1 MIIRNGWHFPDMDQH
16 FGRYKSEYPV
26 TNYQQNTI
34 NTAYQHVKQFK
45 NVIDVGANV
54 GLHSVR
60 FCQKFKNVYAFEPVH
75 TNFECLEKNTKS
87 FNNIKLYKIGLGDK
101 SETAE
106 ISITSENNNCGAY
119 SLVDFKDEAN
129 VITETI
135 HIQRLD
141 DYNLDADLIKVDV
154 QGYEDKFL
162 MGALETI
169 RRCNP
174 VIILEVEYKKV
185 FNRLNSILI
194 PLNYYCVQSVKK
206 DKIWI
211 PK

>member
-16 FGRYKSEYPV
+16 FGRYKSIYPE
-26 TNYQQNTI
+26 TKYQQHTLGV
-34 NTAYQHVKQFK
+34 AYEHVKKFD
-45 NVIDVGANV
+45 NVIDIGANV

-75 TNFECLEKNTKS
+75 NNFECLEKNTEP

-101 SETAE
+101 NETLE
-106 ISITSENNNCGAY
+106 ISITKENNNCGAY

-129 VITETI
+129 VINETI

-174 VIILEVEYKKV
+174 VVILEVEYKKA
-185 FNRLNSILI
+185 FNRLNSIME

-211 PK
+211 PR